1 MTSTN
6 DLPHKKPDRAAISP
20 IKFDPQKK
28 ESLFGSC
35 PNILPPR
42 RPVLISC
49 KYISPHKKKKSCT
62 FKGTTLLLDQHLDYE
77 PKLS

>member
-1 MTSTN
+1 MTSTT

-35 PNILPPR
+35 PNILPP
-42 RPVLISC
+42 PTASTHLLQI
-49 KYISPHKKKKSCT
+49 HFAAQKKEELH
-62 FKGTTLLLDQHLDYE
+62 F
-77 PKLS
+77 

>member
-28 ESLFGSC
+28 RACSDLVRIFS
-35 PNILPPR
+35 PPTASTH
-42 RPVLISC
+42 LLQI
-49 KYISPHKKKKSCT
+49 HFAAQKKEELH
-62 FKGTTLLLDQHLDYE
+62 F
-77 PKLS
+77 